1 MTAGDG
7 GAALTQL
14 ARRQIARPMKR
25 TVAPWIAFLLTS
37 FAVVGLM
44 GLFASYA
51 APLPY
56 ERADLRDAVLDQAL
70 QAGDSKP
77 ALEALRD
84 QLDDSAPAVIDGA
97 GPLPGRVAAAR
108 VAMHEAMRREADAIG
123 SRLRLELAVVTVVAA
138 AFGSAMLI
146 AAARAG

>member
-1 MTAGDG
+1 
-7 GAALTQL
+7 
-14 ARRQIARPMKR
+14 MKR
-25 TVAPWIAFLLTS
+25 NTGTWIAFLLVC

-56 ERADLRDAVLDQAL
+56 ERMMARDSVLDRAL
-70 QAGDSKP
+70 QAGDDKP

-84 QLDDSAPAVIDGA
+84 PLDDSAATVIDGT
-97 GPLPGRVAAAR
+97 GPLAAR
-108 VAMHEAMRREADAIG
+108 VATARAAMHAAMLHEADAIG

-138 AFGSAMLI
+138 AFGAAMLGT
-146 AAARAG
+146 AAREG

>member
-1 MTAGDG
+1 
-7 GAALTQL
+7 
-14 ARRQIARPMKR
+14 MKR
-25 TVAPWIAFLLTS
+25 NTGTWMAFLLVC

-56 ERADLRDAVLDQAL
+56 ERMMVRDAVLDRAL
-70 QAGDSKP
+70 QTGDDKP

-84 QLDDSAPAVIDGA
+84 PLDDSAATVIDGT
-97 GPLPGRVAAAR
+97 GPLAGRVATAR
-108 VAMHEAMRREADAIG
+108 AAMHDAMLHEAAAIG

-138 AFGSAMLI
+138 AFGAAMLGT
-146 AAARAG
+146 AAREG